1 MNFLLGNILTFFTNE
16 LLSVHS
22 FYSDILNF
30 DARPGRLNLAGCTR
44 KHCFIRN
51 TIYFLVQPSTETSL
65 SLHVLSCLVKVL
77 FYFVKFIVIGG
88 RTIAM
93 YGYPNKIIVFI
104 IIVVI
109 IITVVIIIVIVI
121 IITTIVFIIMFNVIS
136 HRAEILVSLV
146 FAARADINQ
155 MSKISQQYPF
165 LGT

>member
-1 MNFLLGNILTFFTNE
+1 
-16 LLSVHS
+16 
-22 FYSDILNF
+22 
-30 DARPGRLNLAGCTR
+30 
-44 KHCFIRN
+44 
-51 TIYFLVQPSTETSL
+51 
-65 SLHVLSCLVKVL
+65 
-77 FYFVKFIVIGG
+77 
-88 RTIAM
+88 M

-136 HRAEILVSLV
+136 HGAKILVSLV

-155 MSKISQQYPF
+155 MSQISQQYPF

>member
-1 MNFLLGNILTFFTNE
+1 MR
-16 LLSVHS
+16 S
-22 FYSDILNF
+22 FYRDILNF

-104 IIVVI
+104 IIIVVII

-146 FAARADINQ
+146 FPARADINQ